1 MKFFG
6 KLDNLFEKYFNIL
19 GGGVFMVCAN
29 VIMVWVT
36 STAWSVG
43 VLLLERAKGIF
54 LKGSWCL
61 RDEDGHVIGMDVV
74 KVSDFYMVFWESC
87 DPYSSREALRKY
99 PQRMELHWKT

>member
-87 DPYSSREALRKY
+87 DPCSSREALRKY
-99 PQRMELHWKT
+99 PQRMGLHWKT